1 MIDIEFI
8 KKVSWKLEYNYK
20 YPYIHPCL
28 LKSFFILNFNLILH
42 DPTAIILLKKIGI
55 WGISQIPRH
64 LGNSRNFPNSYRN
77 LMVVYFLDFGNFSN
91 YWIFGKYPKPLS
103 IWENSQIARYLRY
116 FLKLKDG
123 TPSDSLRNLGN
134 SPDSQAFGEFPILTI
149 F

>member
-64 LGNSRNFPNSYRN
+64 LGNSRNFPNSYGN
-77 LMVVYFLDFGNFSN
+77 LMVVCFLDFGNFSN
-91 YWIFGKYPKPLS
+91 YWIFGKFPKPLS

-116 FLKLKDG
+116 FLKLKNK